1 MMKLELSKRSTT
13 EIVVLLFTVLICL
26 VMLITVTGTITAKA
40 VHPEM
45 DVTRSAESINNM
57 LSTIIGALVGFISGR
72 AFGRKE
78 QEAIEKNGKT

>member
-1 MMKLELSKRSTT
+1 
-13 EIVVLLFTVLICL
+13 
-26 VMLITVTGTITAKA
+26 
-40 VHPEM
+40 M